1 MASTKAEFITYTD
14 KELAAIEILR
24 ANAGQHLSAADLGI
38 AVGTLTS
45 LYKKSID
52 PRPMAEG
59 LERVVLNKEDST
71 VVVEVEKPCKLYW
84 I

>member
-1 MASTKAEFITYTD
+1 MASTKAEFITYTE
-14 KELAAIEILR
+14 KELAAIEILK

-45 LYKKSID
+45 LFAKSND

-59 LERVVLNKEDST
+59 VDRVVLNKEDS
-71 VVVEVEKPCKLYW
+71 VRIVEKEVPCKLYW